1 MFDRLGLS
9 KEISQIIAYSAG
21 LIGLILVL
29 ALVGPWLLTSDRQP
43 APPRP
48 APPPRVEP
56 APAPQPTQ
64 IERIR
69 TALAPEISAG
79 SITVDPFGKWIAI
92 RIGNLIAFDSGQATV
107 LPQFVPVG
115 QRIAQIVEKE
125 KGPVQIVG
133 HTDNQ
138 ALSASSQF
146 KDNQELSVARA
157 KAVANLLQ
165 KALTDPSRLSVEGHG
180 ASEPIGDNGT
190 PEGRAKNR
198 RVEILITRS
207 D

>member
-1 MFDRLGLS
+1 MFERLGLS
-9 KEISQIIAYSAG
+9 KEISQIIAYSVGLVG
-21 LIGLILVL
+21 LIVVL
-29 ALVGPWLLTSDRQP
+29 ALLGPWLLTSDRQP

-56 APAPQPTQ
+56 APPQPTQ
-64 IERIR
+64 LERIR

-92 RIGNLIAFDSGQATV
+92 RIGNLITFDSGQATV

-115 QRIAQIVEKE
+115 QRVAQIVEKE
-125 KGPVQIVG
+125 KGPVQIIG

-157 KAVANLLQ
+157 KAVASLLQ
-165 KALTDPSRLSVEGHG
+165 NALSDPSRISVEGHG
-180 ASEPIGDNGT
+180 ANEPIGDNAT

-198 RVEILITRS
+198 RVEILITRA